1 MNTATPRLSE
11 VALVSGADDQVMYP
25 HGGRDEQTRLAVRL
39 HERIIMGSL
48 WSGSEGSLKE
58 FSVLDGVVQR
68 SAPLWVE
75 SRVRILGGNRPLRP
89 EYGTQRISPGAV
101 VAHL

>member
-1 MNTATPRLSE
+1 
-11 VALVSGADDQVMYP
+11 MYP

-39 HERIIMGSL
+39 HERTIMSSL

-58 FSVLDGVVQR
+58 FSGLDGVVQR

-75 SRVRILGGNRPLRP
+75 SRVRILGG
-89 EYGTQRISPGAV
+89 T
-101 VAHL
+101 AHYDPSTGRNG